1 MAEPS
6 TLNDPFDGQREVDTT
21 LTYDEYRAIW
31 RPWTR
36 MAYAGYP
43 RVRAPESTYQKEFN
57 EFVKDFNYERGMYNV
72 GICSLSE
79 TVDNQLLW
87 AHYAEGH
94 TGFAVEF
101 DTTVPIS
108 DESITLRQVTYT
120 SHYTK
125 PRLVDLYHGGYDAA
139 FDAASVKGAEWSY
152 EREWR
157 LLSHSVSKAV
167 TAPWPIVG
175 VVVGHKMSPSR
186 KDLLKRVAGES
197 VQFREARPV
206 PGSYQ
211 MLVT

>member
-6 TLNDPFDGQREVDTT
+6 TLNDPFDGQREVDTS

-36 MAYAGYP
+36 MAYGGYP
-43 RVRAPESTYQKEFN
+43 RGTAPESTYQKVFD
-57 EFVKDFNYERGMYNV
+57 EFVKDFNLERGINNV

-79 TVDNQLLW
+79 VVDNQLLW

-101 DTTVPIS
+101 DTTGPIS
-108 DESITLRQVTYT
+108 DKTLTLRQVTYT

-125 PRLVDLYHGGYDAA
+125 PRLVDLYQGGYDAA
-139 FDAASVKGAEWSY
+139 FDAASEKGAEWSY

-157 LLSHSVSKAV
+157 LLSHYASKAAI
-167 TAPWPIVG
+167 APWPIVG
-175 VVVGHKMSPSR
+175 VVVGHRMAASR
-186 KDLLKRVAGES
+186 KDILKRVVGDL
-197 VQFREARPV
+197 VPIKEARPV

>member
-6 TLNDPFDGQREVDTT
+6 TLNDPFDGQHEVDTS

-36 MAYAGYP
+36 MGGYP
-43 RVRAPESTYQKEFN
+43 RGTAPESTYQKVFD
-57 EFVKDFNYERGMYNV
+57 EFVKDHGYGNGIHRV
-72 GICSLSE
+72 GICSLAE
-79 TVDNQLLW
+79 AIDNQLLW

-108 DESITLRQVTYT
+108 DDKLTLRQVAYT
-120 SHYTK
+120 NNYTR
-125 PRLVDLYHGGYDAA
+125 PRLVDIYHGGYDAA
-139 FDAASVKGAEWSY
+139 FNAASVKGAEWSY

-157 LLSHSVSKAV
+157 LLSLSVGEAV

-175 VVVGHKMSPSR
+175 VVIGHKMSASR
-186 KDLLKRVAGES
+186 REILKRVVGNS
-197 VQFREARPV
+197 VEFKEARPIS
-206 PGSYQ
+206 GTYQ
-211 MLVT
+211 MLVQ